1 VLKIRQHALDIV
13 RHPHRV
19 GALFLGHRDHCGRV
33 DAGGGPEADPGVAGG
48 LGGSVDNAG
57 DVIQIHGDVVD
68 HVDGETPEILRV
80 ADEGARIERQY
91 LVALLDLACR
101 LAIVGDLDGPGH
113 VERCGAS
120 RGKRLGV

>member
-1 VLKIRQHALDIV
+1 MLKIRQHALDIV
-13 RHPHRV
+13 RHPH
-19 GALFLGHRDHCGRV
+19 
-33 DAGGGPEADPGVAGG
+33 
-48 LGGSVDNAG
+48 
-57 DVIQIHGDVVD
+57 
-68 HVDGETPEILRV
+68 RV

-120 RGKRLGV
+120 RGKRLGA